1 MYLFMTTNKTIYS
14 IWDSLRENVMFRNG
28 SRLNHYN
35 VQTVNAIT
43 PHFQRIILH
52 LSSTCILYLQR
63 HTADVT
69 RYDTP
74 GGSKPSPLQV
84 GAFKSLQ
91 FGVYVEGTCIY
102 TDSFCSFISHGDTE
116 VRS

>member
-1 MYLFMTTNKTIYS
+1 MY
-14 IWDSLRENVMFRNG
+14 RNG

-43 PHFQRIILH
+43 PHFQRIVLH